1 MVPVRKNR
9 ERKGACPARHANMS
23 IKGHVRVEKWPRGA
37 TPEVGERRNID
48 SAGDVRRIRR
58 IVDHILGQQCR
69 IGEWRRAVD
78 EGVELNVTG
87 DGGGFSNLPFPLLPC
102 LFANSAKQK
111 ISLMRRRTFIVD
123 TITSQA
129 SPFYRDRLS
138 AKAVGYTKRP

>member
-1 MVPVRKNR
+1 
-9 ERKGACPARHANMS
+9 MS
-23 IKGHVRVEKWPRGA
+23 IKGHVRVEKWPGGA

-87 DGGGFSNLPFPLLPC
+87 NGGGFSNLPFPLLPC